1 MTVRTLAAGA
11 AALVVI
17 GAASAGVAAGHP
29 SAFHVQPVVVS
40 AGFPLEPP
48 PAPGVPTADQLT
60 NILTSFIDP
69 MASDET
75 KNGLVEGGFSRFQ
88 RPWVAAPDGGHG
100 LYEEMRS
107 AYRTGHLPLSF
118 NVTNIQPAGANAAS
132 ADVAISQSDPDHTTF
147 TEPLMFV
154 DQDGWRL
161 SRDSAMAMLQAAKG
175 H

>member
-1 MTVRTLAAGA
+1 MTVRTLATGVA
-11 AALVVI
+11 AAVAI
-17 GAASAGVAAGHP
+17 GAASTGVAASHP

-40 AGFPLEPP
+40 AGFPMDPP
-48 PAPGVPTADQLT
+48 PAPGLPTADQLT

-88 RPWVAAPDGGHG
+88 RPWVAVPDGGHG

-107 AYRTGHLPLSF
+107 VYRTGNLPLSF
-118 NVTNIQPAGANAAS
+118 NVTNIQPVGANTAR
-132 ADVAISQSDPDHTTF
+132 ADVAISQSDPDHTTV

-154 DQDGWRL
+154 NQDGWRL
-161 SRDSAMAMLQAAKG
+161 SRDSAMAMLQAGRG